1 MIIEYDFPKLKKKVT
16 VYRVFKKSHRILAK
30 IETQPKTHYGRYFEL

>member
-1 MIIEYDFPKLKKKVT
+1 MIIEYDFPKLKKKKKKVT

-30 IETQPKTHYGRYFEL
+30 IETQP